1 MLKLLNIKQITPSQ
15 KEVLTNLFTKKI
27 DQYTPSITFLTTYQ
41 KKKFEKRCVEENIHK
56 SYEINVNYKYKY
68 DKNKNLFIIYL
79 TKEKAKENIK
89 ALKSEKK
96 YTIKFSGLHFKK
108 VCRETLNNNYK
119 FKDVFD
125 DIKSSQGDD
134 NPDTYFSPK
143 DNYWSIPLSKDVNLY
158 KQPTQ
163 KTITINDRKRSNK
176 NFNKDFIKNLNIK
189 DKIDDYYP
197 KVIYLSKV
205 ALKYFL
211 NKIKKIIKAEKKFG
225 EKKLSKNE
233 KIFILP
239 LVSLYN
245 FIDSKGFI
253 FYLTK
258 TQIKK
263 LKEARKGY
271 LSGRHSIMFSTKQ
284 LLKTYKEVIRIN
296 SYIYYYNDI
305 GRFYNKKSDRP
316 KLLAITDK
324 PHNKQELLDL
334 INIIELENEEEKD
347 LIDFGDEEEKDLIDF
362 DTIIPN
368 KKPTAQDLLMDE
380 ELFPKSKKYNLLQN
394 KDLIPTITNP
404 SNNGVNILKN
414 ILEYP
419 ETKRILGIS
428 LTSDIKEKIE
438 NLNSEASFG
447 LASILSSL
455 LTANRGKMSIY
466 SISRKQL
473 KEIIEGFITTL
484 SVILNPAQKY

>member
-1 MLKLLNIKQITPSQ
+1 MIIQVYIFLQKIIIGQCLQVKMLSYTNNQLKKQLLLVIK
-15 KEVLTNLFTKKI
+15 KEVIKTI
-27 DQYTPSITFLTTYQ
+27 
-41 KKKFEKRCVEENIHK
+41 KKF
-56 SYEINVNYKYKY
+56 
-68 DKNKNLFIIYL
+68 
-79 TKEKAKENIK
+79 
-89 ALKSEKK
+89 
-96 YTIKFSGLHFKK
+96 
-108 VCRETLNNNYK
+108 
-119 FKDVFD
+119 
-125 DIKSSQGDD
+125 
-134 NPDTYFSPK
+134 
-143 DNYWSIPLSKDVNLY
+143 
-158 KQPTQ
+158 
-163 KTITINDRKRSNK
+163 
-176 NFNKDFIKNLNIK
+176 NIK
-189 DKIDDYYP
+189 DKIDNYYP
-197 KVIYLSKV
+197 KLIYLNKKV
-205 ALKYFL
+205 FTKYL
-211 NKIKKIIKAEKKFG
+211 SKIKKIIKAEKKFG
-225 EKKLSKNE
+225 QKKLSKNE
-233 KIFILP
+233 SVFILDY
-239 LVSLYN
+239 VSLYN
-245 FIDSKGFI
+245 YSESKGFI

-263 LKEARKGY
+263 LTEARKEGY
-271 LSGRHSIMFSTKQ
+271 FKGRMSLIFSTNQ
-284 LLKTYKEVIRIN
+284 LLKTYKEVIKIN
-296 SYIYYYNDI
+296 SYIYRYKDI
-305 GRFYNKKSDRP
+305 GRFYEQKSNTP
-316 KLLAITDK
+316 KLLAITDE

-334 INIIELENEEEKD
+334 ID

-380 ELFPKSKKYNLLQN
+380 ELFPKGKKYKLLQN
-394 KDLIPTITNP
+394 EDLIPTITNP
-404 SNNGVNILKN
+404 STNGVNILKN